1 VKTRLWP
8 LGALFLLLTVIGC
21 AGQPTPTPIPP
32 TVVSTTIP
40 TSLPTLGTVTGFLV
54 DEVGEQALVDYGL
67 YLAKLLEPKG
77 ETLSVA
83 ALDAT
88 TDPRATTD
96 GTGQFTFIDVAPGT
110 YALALMTPTGPA
122 LIKDAQTGK
131 EIVFSVEAG
140 ETADLGEIYIHPGF

>member
-21 AGQPTPTPIPP
+21 AGQLTPTPIPP
-32 TVVSTTIP
+32 TAVSTTIP
-40 TSLPTLGTVTGFLV
+40 TSLPALGTVTGFLV
-54 DEVGEQALVDYGL
+54 DEAEEQPLADYGL

-96 GTGQFTFIDVAPGT
+96 GAGQFTFIDVAPGT
-110 YALALMTPTGPA
+110 YAVALMTPTGPA

-131 EIVFSVEAG
+131 ETLISVEGG
-140 ETADLGEIYIHPGF
+140 ETVDLGKIYIHPGF